1 MRVLVTRSAGD
12 AERTAQRLTA
22 LGHAACLAPVTRIV
36 PTGDPAPDAPHD
48 ALIVTSAH
56 AADALAG
63 LDRHKPVFAVGAR
76 TADAVRAQGFAHVA
90 VAEGDAVSLSRLIRG
105 SLPAGLVLLHVTGR
119 HHKEEPAAS
128 LRAAGFAV
136 LQWEAYE
143 AKAVETWPEA
153 AVGALRTGQIG
164 AALHYSRRSADL
176 VVRLAGEAGLA
187 SNLRAF
193 PHLCLSADV
202 AAPLT
207 AAGAATLVAE
217 DPSEDALLRLLD
229 PSMGPVAAS

>member
-12 AERTAQRLTA
+12 AERTARTLA
-22 LGHAACLAPVTRIV
+22 GLGHAACLAPVTRIV
-36 PTGDPAPDAPHD
+36 LTGDPAPDAAYD

-63 LDRHKPVFAVGAR
+63 LDRHTPVFAVGER
-76 TADAVRAQGFAHVA
+76 TADAVRAHGFAHVT
-90 VAEGDAVSLSRLIRG
+90 VADGDAVSLARLIRE
-105 SLPAGLVLLHVTGR
+105 SLPPGLVLLHVTGR

-128 LRAAGFAV
+128 LRAAGFPV
-136 LQWEAYE
+136 PTWEAYE
-143 AKAVETWPEA
+143 AKAVERLPAA
-153 AVGALRTGQIG
+153 AVEALRTGQIG

-176 VVRLAGEAGLA
+176 VVRLAEEAGLA

-207 AAGAATLVAE
+207 ATGAATLVAE
-217 DPSEDALLRLLD
+217 EPSEDALLRLLD
-229 PSMGPVAAS
+229 PPP